1 MRSRFVVS
9 LVGATVAALWVSG
22 AAALQRPENMLPMS
36 ALAQS
41 DARRIVR
48 EAFGAEWGLVYAGTQ
63 VIREFADDRE
73 VNRAVLDVRW
83 DGPARRSRIRF
94 TSAMMAGIEWV
105 TSGND
110 VWQYDPEQQAWLHTQ
125 APPGMT
131 LGLSD
136 RLDKMFTNYT
146 VEPIGTDRIARERC
160 LVYDILP
167 KQFGNPSRRLY
178 IHEDTRLPLRTE
190 NVNGMGQ
197 RVNVSYFEHIEFRRS
212 LPGADFR
219 GPGRGERVVEDS
231 VKREGPYS
239 VARAEQIAGIYASEP
254 SYIPDGYEFVGAVVI
269 RQDDTGGIQLQWFD
283 GLSLISLFKQP
294 AGADAPRTGWE
305 RFQAN
310 AVTWVKDGYYYS
322 LIGDVTPAELSRIR
336 DSVG

>member
-9 LVGATVAALWVSG
+9 LVGASVAAACVSA
-22 AAALQRPENMLPMS
+22 AAALPRPAGMLPMS
-36 ALAQS
+36 AVGQV

-48 EAFGAEWGLVYAGTQ
+48 EAFGAEWGLTYAGTQ
-63 VIREFADDRE
+63 VIREFAEDRE

-83 DGPARRSRIRF
+83 DGPTKRSRIRF
-94 TSAMMAGIEWV
+94 TSTALMGIEWV
-105 TSGND
+105 TAGND
-110 VWQYDPEQQAWLHTQ
+110 VWQYDPQEQAWLHTQ

-131 LGLSD
+131 LGLSE

-146 VEPIGTDRIARERC
+146 VEPIGEDRIAGERC
-160 LVYDILP
+160 SVYDILP

-197 RVNVSYFEHIEFRRS
+197 RVNVSYFERIEFRRS

-219 GPGRGERVVEDS
+219 GPGRGERIVEDS
-231 VKREGPYS
+231 VTREGPYS
-239 VARAEQIAGIYASEP
+239 IAQAERSAGIAATEP
-254 SYIPDGYEFVGAVVI
+254 GYMPDGYEFVGAVVLT
-269 RQDDTGGIQLQWFD
+269 QGQTGGIQLQWFD

-294 AGADAPRTGWE
+294 AGADMPKTGWE

-310 AVTWVKDGYYYS
+310 AVTWVADGYVYS